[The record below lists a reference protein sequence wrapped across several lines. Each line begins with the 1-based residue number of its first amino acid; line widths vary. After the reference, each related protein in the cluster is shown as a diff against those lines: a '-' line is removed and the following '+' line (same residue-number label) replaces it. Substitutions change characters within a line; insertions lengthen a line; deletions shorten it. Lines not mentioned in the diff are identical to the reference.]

1 VSYLDKNNPHKTS
14 IPHFKFLNFSFQI
27 KATFVNLE
35 SSLCVLVDM
44 DELGEDERPQLAEAT
59 RPLSSESPAPPSP
72 PLAAD
77 KAPESRSPARPA
89 PQMSPDDNHNH
100 RSESSKNLLANGT
113 RESNGHD
120 EDEKIREYLGRSD
133 TAVIFPEPVDTAA
146 AAENGKSHFFQNLQ
160 PLLQCFCG

>member
-1 VSYLDKNNPHKTS
+1 LHLFVS
-14 IPHFKFLNFSFQI
+14 
-27 KATFVNLE
+27 
-35 SSLCVLVDM
+35 VDM
-44 DELGEDERPQLAEAT
+44 DELGDDERPQLTEPT
-59 RPLSSESPAPPSP
+59 RPLAIASPSPPSP

-100 RSESSKNLLANGT
+100 RSESSKNLANG

-133 TAVIFPEPVDTAA
+133 TAVIFPEPVDTTATS
-146 AAENGKSHFFQNLQ
+146 ENGKWRSCIYYGMGIQY
-160 PLLQCFCG
+160 